1 MELYDCFVARLNQEL
16 IPALGCTEPIAIALA
31 SAKVAEVMGANI
43 DRVRIKV
50 SGNILKNVKSVLVP
64 NTNGLRGVDAACVV
78 GLVGGKSELGLEVLE
93 ELTSEQLERAK
104 ALLET
109 DFCTV
114 SHMETDEPLHIIVEG
129 DSGNDTVVV
138 ELKGGHTDIVKITKN
153 GEVLFEK
160 PPVIK
165 EVCELNCKMK
175 DVYDFA
181 NDVKMEDIAPLIR
194 QAVKNNTAIAK
205 EGLTGDWG
213 QHIGKTLLKT
223 YGSDVNI
230 KARALA
236 AAGSD
241 ARMSGCSMPVTINSG
256 SGNQGLTITMPIV
269 VFADELKVSE
279 EKKIRALVLAN
290 LVAIY
295 IKKDMGKLS
304 AFCGAVS
311 ASCGAGA
318 GIAYLND
325 LSYEQICMTVKN
337 TLGNISGL
345 VCDGAKGSCA
355 AKISSCVDAC
365 ILGFN
370 MAKDNVCFKAGDG
383 IIREDI
389 DETIKGIANIGRNAM
404 RQTDVAI
411 LDIML
416 QK

>member
-1 MELYDCFVARLNQEL
+1 MELYDRFVARLHQEL

-31 SAKVAEVMGANI
+31 SAKVADVMGANI

-64 NTNGLRGVDAACVV
+64 NTNGMRGVDAACVV

-93 ELTSEQLERAK
+93 QLTPEQLEKAK

-114 SHMETDEPLHIIVEG
+114 SHMDTDEPLHIIVEG

-160 PPVIK
+160 PAVIK
-165 EVCELNCKMK
+165 EVCELDCKMQ

-181 NDVKMEDIAPLIR
+181 NTVKMEDIAPLIR
-194 QAVKNNTAIAK
+194 QAIKNNTAIAD
-205 EGLTGDWG
+205 EGLSSEWG
-213 QHIGKTLLKT
+213 QQIGRTLIKT
-223 YGSDVNI
+223 YGGDVNI

-241 ARMSGCSMPVTINSG
+241 ARMSGCSLPVTINSG

-269 VFADELKVSE
+269 VFADALKVDE
-279 EKKIRALVLAN
+279 ETKIRALVLAN

-318 GIAYLND
+318 GIAYLHG
-325 LSYEQICMTVKN
+325 LSYEQICMTIKN
-337 TLGNISGL
+337 TLGNVSGL

-355 AKISSCVDAC
+355 AKIASCVDAC

-370 MAKDNVCFKAGDG
+370 MAKDNICFKAGDG

-389 DETIKGIANIGRNAM
+389 DETIKGIANIGKNAM

>member
-1 MELYDCFVARLNQEL
+1 MDLYDCFIQRLNQEL

-31 SAKVAEVMGANI
+31 SAKVRETMGDNI
-43 DRVRIKV
+43 SKVCIKV

-64 NTNGLRGVDAACVV
+64 NTKGLRGVDSACVV
-78 GLVGGKSELGLEVLE
+78 GLVGGKSDLGLEVLE
-93 ELTSEQLERAK
+93 YLTEEQLDRANE
-104 ALLET
+104 LLKT

-114 SHMETDEPLHIIVEG
+114 QHLETDEPLHIIVEG
-129 DSGNDTVVV
+129 YNDVDVVSV
-138 ELKGGHTDIVKITKN
+138 ELKGGHTDITKVVKN
-153 GEVLFEK
+153 GEVIYSK

-165 EVCELNCKMK
+165 EVCELKCKLK

-181 NDVKMEDIAPLIR
+181 NEVNLNDIAPLIR
-194 QAVKNNTAIAK
+194 QAIKNNSAIAL
-205 EGLTGDWG
+205 EGLENDWG
-213 QHIGKTLLKT
+213 QHIGKILLKT
-223 YGSDVNI
+223 YGDDVNI
-230 KARALA
+230 KARAMA

-241 ARMSGCSMPVTINSG
+241 ARMSGCSLPVTINSG
-256 SGNQGLTITMPIV
+256 SGNQGLTITMPVV
-269 VFADELKVSE
+269 VFSDYLGVDE

-318 GIAYLND
+318 GIAYLHD
-325 LSYEQICMTVKN
+325 LSYEQICMTIKN
-337 TLGNISGL
+337 TLGNVSGL

-355 AKISSCVDAC
+355 AKIASCVDAC

-370 MAKDNVCFKAGDG
+370 MARDNVCFKAGDG

-389 DETIKGIANIGRNAM
+389 DETIGGISNIGRYAM
-404 RQTDVAI
+404 RQTDDAI

-416 QK
+416 KK